1 MVKKL
6 LFLALAIVI
15 IGSMLLSGCG
25 SSTTTTPAASQTTN
39 APPPTTSAPSKT
51 TTAPPPT
58 TTAAP
63 TTVTPKTGGTL
74 RVLWQTGISNLSNI
88 AKQGMTDETMAK
100 AYAETLVYYAGTGDF
115 KPELAKSWDIDTT
128 AKTLTFHL
136 ETGVKF
142 QDGTPFNAAAVKWN
156 VQNLIDS
163 KRLSNGALVTSIE
176 AKDDNTF
183 VYHLNALMTPSMML
197 HSYGYDLLTMFSPT
211 AYLTAGG
218 TIASGSDNDKSATW
232 ATSHFCSTGP
242 FKFDSWTQ
250 DVSLKIVKNT
260 DYWRGKQYPYLD
272 AIVFSF
278 VADTSI
284 DSAKMQANEAD
295 AWSGPALKEA
305 TDLEK
310 MGFSLNIGVGGFY
323 TDIIPNNVT
332 DGSPFKDQKVR
343 AALEY
348 AIDRDALASALGY
361 GKLKAITQCGGPAN
375 SQGYDSTFS
384 VRAYNVQKAKDLLT
398 QAGYPTGIHTK
409 MMIFTATN
417 QDMATAIQANLA
429 DAGIIVDIDVADPGR
444 YIGSLYSGGWQ
455 GLLLWSCPVD
465 PEFALGWFV
474 HFGRQ
479 AIFPYP
485 SLKWP
490 DDYWTLVDKVQA
502 APTTDEMRADTKT
515 MMRFVSDG
523 AYIIP
528 LIDSLNMNVT
538 TKKVHTQ
545 MNKEHFMTWHNY
557 LDWIE

>member
-1 MVKKL
+1 MVKKI
-6 LFLALAIVI
+6 LFLTLAIMI
-15 IGSMLLSGCG
+15 IGSLLASGCG
-25 SSTTTTPAASQTTN
+25 SSTGTPTATQDVGN
-39 APPPTTSAPSKT
+39 AKS
-51 TTAPPPT
+51 
-58 TTAAP
+58 
-63 TTVTPKTGGTL
+63 GGTE
-74 RVLWQTGISNLSNI
+74 RVLWQTGISNLSYI

-136 ETGVKF
+136 QTGVKF

-183 VYHLNALMTPSMML
+183 VYHLNAMMTPSMML
-197 HSYGYDLLTMFSPT
+197 HSWGYDLLTMFSPT

-218 TIASGSDNDKSATW
+218 TIASGSDNDKSAAW
-232 ATSHFCSTGP
+232 ATAHFCSTGP

-272 AIVFSF
+272 AIQFFF

-284 DSAKMQANEAD
+284 ASAKMQAGEAD

-310 MGFSLNIGVGGFY
+310 MPGFSLNIGVGGFY
-323 TDIIPNNVT
+323 TDIIPNNVS
-332 DGSPFKDQKVR
+332 DGSVFKDQKVR
-343 AALEY
+343 EALEY

-361 GKLKAITQCGGPAN
+361 GKLSAVTQCGGPAS
-375 SQGYDSTFS
+375 SQGYNKDFQ
-384 VRAYNVQKAKDLLT
+384 VRAHNVQKAKDLLKE
-398 QAGYPTGIHTK
+398 AGYPSGISTK
-409 MMIFTATN
+409 MMIFTASN
-417 QDMATAIQANLA
+417 QDLATAIQADLA
-429 DAGIIVDIDVADPGR
+429 EAGIKVDIDVADPGR
-444 YIGSLYSGGWQ
+444 YIGSLYQGGWE
-455 GLLLWSCPVD
+455 GLLLWSCPID

-490 DDYWTLVDKVQA
+490 DAYWTLVDKVQS
-502 APTTDEMRADTKT
+502 APTVDEMRADTKD
-515 MMRFVSDG
+515 MMTFVSEG

-528 LIDSLNMNVT
+528 LINSLNMNVT
-538 TKKVHTQ
+538 KKTVHTQ

-557 LDWIE
+557 LDWME